1 MPGKRKIRNYVVNRS
16 YQLRYMMIIVVL
28 CATLL
33 SVLGYYWYS
42 EMKVASDIV
51 EVNVIATMREGLA
64 RSVQEDIAR
73 HDQVRILILVGAGV
87 LLCLVIAGFTL
98 IFTHRVAGPLYVLNR
113 YMEQITAGRLAS
125 VRAMRKGDSI
135 PGFFNSFQQMSAS
148 LRKQAG
154 QDASDLEAALAA
166 AKGLPEGE
174 NAAGDE
180 ARERL
185 LKVLE
190 ELHQRK
196 VTALQQKD
204 S

>member
-16 YQLRYMMIIVVL
+16 YQLRYVMIIVVL

-73 HDQVRILILVGAGV
+73 HDQARILILVGAGV

-113 YMEQITAGRLAS
+113 HMEQIKAGRLTS

-135 PGFFNSFQQMSAS
+135 PGFFNAFHEMSES
-148 LRKQAG
+148 LRAQAR
-154 QDASDLEAALAA
+154 QDASDLEAALKA
-166 AKGLPEGE
+166 AKDLPD
-174 NAAGDE
+174 DE
-180 ARERL
+180 AGGEARTRL
-185 LKVLE
+185 LQVLG